1 MLTYVGIKNVGKSCG
16 GRCFRVTQRQILE
29 WGLRVGVERRSD
41 SPLMECG
48 KRGFSA

>member
-16 GRCFRVTQRQILE
+16 GAMFPGNTAANFGMGFE
-29 WGLRVGVERRSD
+29 GGVERRSD